1 MMPFCVS
8 SFSSLIKGK
17 GYILIF
23 PPTLRENLLPIACCM
38 AFLVFVAIVKA
49 RILPGTTPTHG

>member
-17 GYILIF
+17 GYVLIF
-23 PPTLRENLLPIACCM
+23 PPTLRENLLPIGCCV
-38 AFLVFVAIVKA
+38 AFLLLVAIVKA
-49 RILPGTTPTHG
+49 CILPKTIPTPR